1 MASVKREK
9 SGRYRASYRD
19 HADLDGKG
27 EPKCRSFYR
36 WALDEQGNRIVK
48 LHGNAERLKTFKD
61 ELLREA
67 CRLEAESRARRAR
80 ERQGYVPPPPGK
92 HNLLDCLQGS
102 MFARPCYSG
111 KSKAICQARRELK
124 RLETWVQAN
133 YPSACFEDFSPAL
146 AMEYLRTLGEFSL
159 SSIRTF
165 ISVIRSAW
173 RIQQQAF
180 DIERKSPWEKL
191 IWQDVCQVTQHKV
204 PLEYHAFNTTW
215 LSKFFAWLRD
225 NSKDF
230 QIYAFFYLLLVT
242 GWRKGDVLRLKRDNV
257 DMSKRTI
264 TVCHQ
269 KTAEKTGRVSIL
281 YLTDGMMK
289 IFAELERLQEA
300 RRGDTLF
307 SMSADRP
314 AAILE
319 RYIETVDKPA
329 NFDSQRRG
337 KYIRRSHTIHAFRR
351 SCITILKGEARFNVE
366 LVNYIVGHS
375 PKSVEERHYN
385 DFSADV
391 EKSTKDVVL
400 YMESIING
408 DDQNVKDKL
417 LRAFR
422 SSQLSSDAVQALCD
436 AYRKEVASAAM

>member
-19 HADLDGKG
+19 HADLDSKG

-102 MFARPCYSG
+102 MFARPCHSG
-111 KSKAICQARRELK
+111 KSKTICQARRELK

-146 AMEYLRTLGEFSL
+146 AMDYVKTLHGFSPT
-159 SSIRTF
+159 SIRTF
-165 ISVIRSAW
+165 IAIIGSAW

-180 DIERKSPWEKL
+180 DIERKTPWEKL
-191 IWQDVCQVTQHKV
+191 DPQEIHQVATHKTR
-204 PLEYHAFNTTW
+204 LDYRCFSTKW

-225 NSKDF
+225 EKGDF
-230 QIYAFFYLLLVT
+230 QTYAFFYLLLLT
-242 GWRKGDVLRLKRDNV
+242 GWRRGDVKDLKPDNV
-257 DMSKRTI
+257 NIAKRTLM
-264 TVCHQ
+264 VLHH
-269 KTAEKTGRVSIL
+269 KTAEITGHVTFL
-281 YLTDGMMK
+281 YLTDGMMNL
-289 IFAELERLQEA
+289 FAQLERMRA
-300 RRGDTLF
+300 GKRTDTYF
-307 SMSADRP
+307 SMSKDRP
-314 AAILE
+314 SAIL
-319 RYIETVDKPA
+319 RHYIDKVDMPE
-329 NFDSQRRG
+329 NFMAQRMG
-337 KYIRRSHTIHAFRR
+337 KYIRRSHAIHSFRR
-351 SCITILKGEARFNVE
+351 SCISLLKGDGGFNVE
-366 LVNYIVGHS
+366 LVNYIVGHARMT
-375 PKSVEERHYN
+375 VEERHYN

-391 EKSTKDVVL
+391 EKSTKDAML
-400 YMESIING
+400 YLESIING
-408 DDQNVKDKL
+408 EEQTPRAKL
-417 LRAFR
+417 MRAFR
-422 SSQLSSDAVQALCD
+422 LHKLSAVEVQLLCEAYCKEAATAAL
-436 AYRKEVASAAM
+436 

>member
-9 SGRYRASYRD
+9 NGRYRASYRD
-19 HADLDGKG
+19 YAERNDKG

-48 LHGNAERLKTFKD
+48 LHGNAELLKAFKD

-67 CRLEAESRARRAR
+67 RRLEGESRVKRAK
-80 ERQGYVPPPPGK
+80 ERQGYVSPPPGK
-92 HNLLDCLQGS
+92 HNLLDCLEGP
-102 MFARPCYSG
+102 MHLRPCRSQ
-111 KSKAICQARRELK
+111 KSNAVRQARRELC
-124 RLETWVQAN
+124 RLAEWVQAN
-133 YPSACFEDFSPAL
+133 HPSLCFEDFSAAL
-146 AMEYLRTLGEFSL
+146 AMEYVWTLGEFSL
-159 SSIRTF
+159 PSIRTF

-180 DIERKSPWEKL
+180 DIDRKSPWEKL
-191 IWQDVCQVTQHKV
+191 IWQDVRQVAQHKV
-204 PLEYHAFNTTW
+204 PLEYHAFSATW
-215 LSKFFAWLRD
+215 LSKFFAWLR
-225 NSKDF
+225 NNGKDF
-230 QIYAFFYLLLVT
+230 QTYAFFYLLLVT
-242 GWRKGDVLRLKRDNV
+242 GWRKGDVLDLKRDNV

-269 KTAEKTGRVSIL
+269 KTAESTGRVSVL

-300 RRGDTLF
+300 RRGDNLF

-319 RYIETVDKPA
+319 RYIETVDKPE
-329 NFDSQRRG
+329 NFGSQRRG

-351 SCITILKGEARFNVE
+351 SCISILKGEAGFNVE

-375 PKSVEERHYN
+375 PKTVEERHYN